1 MNLINRMTW
10 WTSWSAWRGAA
21 ILVPVLVAASC
32 KSDTTEPPTVGSIQ
46 VDVATTGSDLDADG
60 YTVLVDGGSG
70 EAVGVSGSVTFSDLS
85 QGNHE
90 VTLDGLAANCS
101 VTGSNPRTVSV
112 TAGEVSQITM
122 DVVCALIL
130 GDLVVT
136 TTTSGSDQ
144 DDAYQYSVDGGAAQN
159 IGANAT
165 ETLQLAPGSHEVVL
179 SDVAANCTVTGGSTQ
194 TVSVTE
200 GGSVNADFEVT
211 CAAIEILGDLVV
223 TTTTSGS
230 DQDDAYQY
238 SVDGGAAQNIGAN
251 TAETLQ
257 LAPGS
262 HEVVLSDV
270 AANCTVTGGS
280 TQTVSV
286 TEGGSVNADFEVTC
300 VTQLS
305 NQIVFD
311 SDQQDPGV
319 NWDIYVMDPN
329 GSNVQRLTTRAA
341 EDREPYVSM
350 DGTRIAFVS
359 DERGNEDIWVMNAD
373 GSGLTNLTPTSD
385 EADNNPAW
393 SPDGTK
399 IVFSRRPAGGARNIW
414 VMDADGGNLT
424 QLTSLGG
431 TSTASLPAWSP
442 DGQKIVY
449 HSDSDGDADIYVM
462 TTDGSSPGAIQQ
474 LTFDPA
480 EDFGP
485 AFSPDGSEI
494 AFTTERDGNR
504 EIYVMSASGADPTNI
519 TNDASDDL
527 APQWSPDGSQI
538 AFASDRDGDND
549 IYVINSDGS
558 GSAVNITNNT
568 ANDFEVSWSP

>member
-211 CAAIEILGDLVV
+211 C
-223 TTTTSGS
+223 
-230 DQDDAYQY
+230 
-238 SVDGGAAQNIGAN
+238 
-251 TAETLQ
+251 
-257 LAPGS
+257 
-262 HEVVLSDV
+262 
-270 AANCTVTGGS
+270 
-280 TQTVSV
+280 
-286 TEGGSVNADFEVTC
+286 

-399 IVFSRRPAGGARNIW
+399 IVISRRPAGGARNIW

-424 QLTSLGG
+424 QLTFLGG

-462 TTDGSSPGAIQQ
+462 TTDGSSPGAVQQ
-474 LTFDPA
+474 LTFDAA
-480 EDFGP
+480 EDFAP

-494 AFTTERDGNR
+494 AFTSERDGNR
-504 EIYVMSASGADPTNI
+504 EIYVMSASGADQTNI
-519 TNDASDDL
+519 TNNAFSDT
-527 APQWSPDGSQI
+527 APQWSPDGSQL
-538 AFASDRDGDND
+538 AFASNRDGDND
-549 IYVINSDGS
+549 VYVINSDGS